1 MDLAQHQ
8 ARPLNTTVLCP
19 DISTVQL
26 KAVITSRSRTKSA
39 FKEFCDNTSK
49 LTEELKL
56 LNTLLYKNR
65 NRFRNDKGY
74 KTMRMVEKTVEKL
87 LKIPLTT
94 VLEDFLQ
101 FIPMSPQEARVQLPT
116 LAMCRY
122 CMLQTHLSAAVL
134 AKIEILCRRS
144 GHLSMQRLRL
154 GHFWGVAAVN
164 LAILGRVWVLGR
176 GLLLNCHHIFIH
188 LTKIA
193 VRLPGE
199 DSVYKLPENL
209 AEFFPEGFQAS
220 SEDVNVNVDH
230 KLPVNVSAVTVDD
243 FLDIGEPV
251 KRRVLEVV
259 KEDVKRLKLEEE
271 FEPKRDL
278 LADIHTLEKMK
289 DFLKT
294 ETQTRK
300 VSKKTAYTRKLSQDE
315 WKDVKKQVLEFMNP
329 KLPNKS
335 IKTCRKIIRNALK

>member
-19 DISTVQL
+19 DISTVQM

-39 FKEFCDNTSK
+39 LKEFSDNTSK

-87 LKIPLTT
+87 LNIPLTT

-188 LTKIA
+188 LTKVA
-193 VRLPGE
+193 GWLPGE

-209 AEFFPEGFQAS
+209 AEFIP
-220 SEDVNVNVDH
+220 DT
-230 KLPVNVSAVTVDD
+230 LP
-243 FLDIGEPV
+243 L
-251 KRRVLEVV
+251 
-259 KEDVKRLKLEEE
+259 
-271 FEPKRDL
+271 
-278 LADIHTLEKMK
+278 K
-289 DFLKT
+289 DF
-294 ETQTRK
+294 
-300 VSKKTAYTRKLSQDE
+300 
-315 WKDVKKQVLEFMNP
+315 KQVPRMLMSMWTIYYLSMFLQLLLMISWILEN
-329 KLPNKS
+329 
-335 IKTCRKIIRNALK
+335 R

>member
-1 MDLAQHQ
+1 MDLAQHH

-19 DISTVQL
+19 DISMVQL
-26 KAVITSRSRTKSA
+26 KAVITSRSKTKSA
-39 FKEFCDNTSK
+39 LKEFSDNTTK

-74 KTMRMVEKTVEKL
+74 KTMRMVEKTIEKL
-87 LKIPLTT
+87 LNIPLTT

-101 FIPMSPQEARVQLPT
+101 FIPMCPQEARVQLPT

-122 CMLQTHLSAAVL
+122 CMLQTHLSAAAL
-134 AKIEILCRRS
+134 AKIEILCKRS
-144 GHLSMQRLRL
+144 GHLSLQRLRL

-176 GLLLNCHHIFIH
+176 GLLLNCHHIFFH

-193 VRLPGE
+193 GSLPGE
-199 DSVYKLPENL
+199 DSVYKLPEDL

-220 SEDVNVNVDH
+220 SEDDNMDH
-230 KLPVNVSAVTVDD
+230 KLPANVPAVTVDD

-251 KRRVLEVV
+251 KRKVFEVV
-259 KEDVKRLKLEEE
+259 KEDVKRLKLKEEL
-271 FEPKRDL
+271 EPKKDV
-278 LADIHTLEKMK
+278 LADIHNLEEMK

-294 ETQTRK
+294 ETEMRK
-300 VSKKTAYTRKLSQDE
+300 VSKKTAFTKKLSQDE